1 MVKHIVMFKL
11 TPFESTAAKMER
23 MNQIKNELEA
33 LKGLIPNV
41 EELKVGLNSN
51 PNETWD
57 IVLES
62 AFPTWEDLNNYA
74 VHPLHVACAK
84 NLIGPVKADRAC
96 VDYEF

>member
-11 TPFESTAAKMER
+11 TPFASEEAKQEK
-23 MNQIKNELEA
+23 MNEIKRELEA

-41 EELKVGLNSN
+41 VELKVGLNGN

-57 IVLES
+57 VVLES
-62 AFPTWEDLNNYA
+62 EFNTWEDLQNYA
-74 VHPLHVACAK
+74 VHPLHVAFGK
-84 NLIGPVKADRAC
+84 NILGPVKADRAC